1 MATIFAM
8 IILISTKLHAWQK
21 FILQKEAKKAPQVY
35 NIKKKNDGPERHLV
49 EDEFVGFIDHE
60 DVVDDSYH
68 GYVTSLTELY
78 YLWLLVFATL
88 ITNLDT
94 KWQHPY

>member
-1 MATIFAM
+1 
-8 IILISTKLHAWQK
+8 
-21 FILQKEAKKAPQVY
+21 VY

-88 ITNLDT
+88 ITNSDT